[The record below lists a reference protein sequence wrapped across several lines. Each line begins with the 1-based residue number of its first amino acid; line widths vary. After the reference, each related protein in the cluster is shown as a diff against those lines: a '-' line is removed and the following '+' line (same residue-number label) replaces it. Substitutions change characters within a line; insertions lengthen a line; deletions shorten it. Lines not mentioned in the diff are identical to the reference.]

1 MRYIRRFITP
11 SSRRKM
17 SCKIRRAEAFG
28 ETAAESAGIVR
39 FSTAALPDFTE
50 DRRDNREI

>member
-11 SSRRKM
+11 SSQRKM
-17 SCKIRRAEAFG
+17 LCKIKRAKAFG
-28 ETAAESAGIVR
+28 EATAESAGIVR
-39 FSTAALPDFTE
+39 FSAAARPDFTE